1 MENSIKAALLGL
13 AVGDALGVPVEFLRR
28 DTYQPVT
35 SMRGYGTHNKPPG
48 TWSDDSSMTFC
59 LAESLCSGFNMEDVK
74 QKFCDWLYEGYWT
87 HNGKEAF
94 DVGITTANVLARI
107 QAGTALAESG
117 ERDEYSNG
125 NGSLMRILPLAFYVK
140 KKDAATRFSHI
151 EEVSGITHAHMRSKI
166 ACSIYI
172 EIALHLLDGATMK
185 EAYDAMKP
193 AIIEHY
199 FPTQREEEW
208 THFERILSSDIQE
221 LERSEVKSSGY
232 VIDTLEASLWC
243 LLTTDCFED
252 AALTAVNLGE
262 DTDTVGAV
270 TGGLAGLYYG
280 ISNMPAEWLQVLARR
295 EDIEELSER
304 LAQSIM

>member
-1 MENSIKAALLGL
+1 MANSIKAALFGL
-13 AVGDALGVPVEFLRR
+13 AVGDALGVPVEFLKR
-28 DTYQPVT
+28 DAYPPVT
-35 SMRGYGTHNKPPG
+35 SMQGYGTHNKPPG

-59 LAESLCSGFNMEDVK
+59 LAESLCDGYDLEDLK

-87 HNGKEAF
+87 HNGKDAF
-94 DVGITTANVLARI
+94 DVGITTANVLASI
-107 QAGTALAESG
+107 QAGTAPTESG

-140 KKDAATRFSHI
+140 KRDASARFSHI

-172 EIALHLLDGATMK
+172 EIALHLLDGKAMK

-193 AIIEHY
+193 VIVEHY
-199 FPTQREEEW
+199 FPTQREAEW
-208 THFERILSSDIQE
+208 AHFERILNGDLQE
-221 LERSEVKSSGY
+221 LERNEVKSSGY

-243 LLTTDCFED
+243 LLTTDCFQD
-252 AALTAVNLGE
+252 AVLTAVNLGE

-280 ISNMPAEWLQVLARR
+280 MANIPAEWLQVLARR

-304 LAQSIM
+304 LAKSLM